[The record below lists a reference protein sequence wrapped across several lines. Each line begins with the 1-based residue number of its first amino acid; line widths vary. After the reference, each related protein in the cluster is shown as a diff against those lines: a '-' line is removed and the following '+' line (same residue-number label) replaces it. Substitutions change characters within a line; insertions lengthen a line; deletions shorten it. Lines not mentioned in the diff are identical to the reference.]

1 MDMARQFQNLMAIIE
16 QGSLG
21 KAAEALHV
29 SQPALTKSVRRLE
42 EQLGVPLFY
51 RDARGMRPT
60 VYGDV
65 LRVHAQG
72 ITIGIEHALREI
84 EALRAGSE
92 GTVRVAAGPL
102 VTNEILSRA
111 VVRLMQEK
119 PKLRISIHTAI
130 GNTSDDLIAGKY
142 DFILALAPA
151 ENPPDWLVQRRIF
164 NDGVALIVRHGHPLT
179 HRKQISVADLSQASW
194 ILPPAGHYHRRRLE
208 RIFEEENLPAPTPA
222 VECGSTDFIKHVVAN
237 SDYLGLIAAMG
248 LKTQDRNQLAEIAV
262 RSKFM
267 SRSVSIL
274 WRKHQIL
281 SASAQLLIDHLEVV
295 CAEIQPGSSDP
306 NP

>member
-1 MDMARQFQNLMAIIE
+1 MDMARQFQNLLAIIE

-21 KAAEALHV
+21 KAAESLHV
-29 SQPALTKSVRRLE
+29 SQPALTKSIRRLE

-65 LRVHAQG
+65 LRAHAQG

-84 EALRAGSE
+84 ESLRAGSE

-111 VVRLMQEK
+111 VVRLMREK
-119 PKLRISIHTAI
+119 PRLRISIHTAI

-151 ENPPDWLVQRRIF
+151 EDPPDWLAQRRIF
-164 NDGVALIVRHGHPLT
+164 NDGVALIAREGHPLT
-179 HRKQISVADLSQASW
+179 RRKRVSVSDLSKASW

-208 RIFEEENLPAPTPA
+208 RIFEEENLSAPVPTL
-222 VECGSTDFIKHVVAN
+222 ECGSTDFIKHVVAN

-248 LKTQDRNQLAEIAV
+248 LKAQDQKALSEIAI
-262 RSKFM
+262 RSAFM
-267 SRSVSIL
+267 IRPVSIL
-274 WRKHQIL
+274 WRKHQVL
-281 SASAQLLIDHLEVV
+281 SAPARLLIDQLEAV
-295 CAEIQPGSSDP
+295 CAGI
-306 NP
+306 